1 VICPTP
7 SSREDAVAIVERLWT
22 AMGAEP
28 VRMEAELHDRV
39 FGAGSHLP
47 HVAAY
52 ALAAALG
59 HLAPDVIEG
68 LRRLPT
74 SSLRDTTRV
83 AASSPV
89 MWRDI
94 LLDNRAAVLPL
105 IEALAGGIEA
115 LRDAVAAGDADRIEQ
130 LLIAGKVSRDRIIAG

>member
-1 VICPTP
+1 MDGDG
-7 SSREDAVAIVERLWT
+7 RRA
-22 AMGAEP
+22 GAHG
-28 VRMEAELHDRV
+28 RAQLHDRV

-59 HLAPDVIEG
+59 QLAPDVLEG
-68 LRRLPT
+68 LQRLPT

-94 LLDNRAAVLPL
+94 LLDNRAEVLPL
-105 IEALAGGIEA
+105 IDALAGVRA
-115 LRDAVAAGDADRIEQ
+115 RRCATAVAAGDGDRIEK
-130 LLIAGKVSRDRIIAG
+130 LLIAGKVGRDRFIAG

>member
-1 VICPTP
+1 MICPTP
-7 SSREDAVAIVERLWT
+7 RSNEQAVATVERLWT
-22 AMGAEP
+22 ALGAEP
-28 VRMEAELHDRV
+28 VRMTAQLHDRV

-52 ALAAALG
+52 SLAAALG
-59 HLAPDVIEG
+59 QLAPDVIEG

-83 AASSPV
+83 AASSPA

-94 LLDNRAAVLPL
+94 FLDNRSEVLPL
-105 IEALAGGIEA
+105 IDALASCVQE
-115 LRDAVAAGDADRIEQ
+115 LRAAVAAGDADRIEK
-130 LLIAGKVSRDRIIAG
+130 LLVAGKAGRDRVVGG